1 MTERTI
7 IFATDLAGEVDSG
20 LALATRLA
28 ADHAATLV
36 LLHVMPLQDSSGE
49 GMLHEMVRVLEGDAE
64 RKLRALVPPDPSVP
78 YRHVTE
84 VGTPEKVIIEV
95 ARREKAYLLVMEERP
110 RRWFKGAIRSLPA
123 RILGHAPCPV
133 VVYRPGIELK
143 PRSEASTKQQDEPR
157 HQVEILDLLTGLLE
171 ARVEALVT
179 WMDQRQEAV
188 ARIADSARDNVASI
202 VRAPP
207 IVDDRSPLGRIY
219 RRLTLQLDEH
229 QRALGAVGVELSWGH
244 RVLFRQGGSALSDE
258 VRARLRAKIADEGRA
273 ISLPLDGDADC
284 SPPNGLVM
292 LVGARI
298 DVSGSVPA
306 LLVFTLDARRDFL
319 HILAQPGPTPSC
331 ETYAFDQNGMMLS
344 NSRFPAELRAMGLL
358 PPEPGAQAPLRLR
371 VSAPTAEANGLSGA
385 APPLT
390 RMAADATQGID
401 GADWRG
407 YADYRGIEVVGAWKW
422 IPKYEFGV
430 AAEMDRSPSK

>member
-7 IFATDLAGEVDSG
+7 VFATDLTGEVDSG

-36 LLHVMPLQDSSGE
+36 LLHVMPLQESSGE
-49 GMLHEMVRVLEGDAE
+49 GMLHEAAQVLEGDAE
-64 RKLRALVPPDPSVP
+64 RKLRTFVPPDPSVP
-78 YRHVTE
+78 YRHVT
-84 VGTPEKVIIEV
+84 VIGAPEKMIVQV
-95 ARREKAYLLVMEERP
+95 AKREKASLLVMEERP
-110 RRWFKGAIRSLPA
+110 RRWFKGAVRSLPA
-123 RILGHAPCPV
+123 RILEHAPCPV
-133 VVYRPGIELK
+133 VIYRPGSELTS
-143 PRSEASTKQQDEPR
+143 RSEASPRRQDPPLHPAE
-157 HQVEILDLLTGLLE
+157 VLDLLTSLLE
-171 ARVEALVT
+171 ARVEALIT

-188 ARIADSARDNVASI
+188 ARIANSSRDHVASI
-202 VRAPP
+202 VGSPAVGDR
-207 IVDDRSPLGRIY
+207 RSPAGRVH

-229 QRALGAVGVELSWGH
+229 QRALGAIGVELSWGH
-244 RVLFRQGGSALSDE
+244 QVLFQQGGSARDSE
-258 VRARLRAKIADEGRA
+258 VRARLRTKVADEGRA
-273 ISLPLDGDADC
+273 ISLPLDGNAEC
-284 SPPNGLVM
+284 RPPHGLVM

-298 DVSGSVPA
+298 DVSGPVPA

-331 ETYAFDQNGMMLS
+331 ETYAFDRHGMMLS

-358 PPEPGAQAPLRLR
+358 PSEPGAQAPLRLR
-371 VSAPTAEANGLSGA
+371 VSTPAAAVHGRTGD

-390 RMAADATQGID
+390 RMAADATRGID

-422 IPKYEFGV
+422 IPQYEFGV
-430 AAEMDRSPSK
+430 VAEMDRAPLG